1 MIGGQPALCVSVQQS
16 DLAVR
21 AFRAGRV
28 HRTAFQLRQE
38 RYRGLKQFRKTD
50 VWKASLEDFHRLFEA
65 PKSYRPSELNRYV
78 LKPIESELGPLL
90 GLKVHRKYLTGWSN
104 ARR

>member
-1 MIGGQPALCVSVQQS
+1 M
-16 DLAVR
+16 
-21 AFRAGRV
+21 
-28 HRTAFQLRQE
+28 FQLRQE
-38 RYRGLKQFRKTD
+38 RYRGLKQFRKTG
-50 VWKASLEDFHRLFEA
+50 VWKAGLEDFRRLLEA
-65 PKSYRPSELNRYV
+65 LKSYRSSELNRYV